1 METLEN
7 VLLDSLHR
15 WRRESTTR
23 LFSWRPTRLKEQVL
37 RTYLLFHREAERMR
51 SCGFLPDLIKGDLDS
66 IRPDVKEYY
75 ASKVNSKY
83 F

>member
-7 VLLDSLHR
+7 VLQ
-15 WRRESTTR
+15 
-23 LFSWRPTRLKEQVL
+23 EQVL
-37 RTYLLFHREAERMR
+37 RTYLLIHREAERMR
-51 SCGFLPDLIKGDLDS
+51 SCRFLPDLIKGDLDS